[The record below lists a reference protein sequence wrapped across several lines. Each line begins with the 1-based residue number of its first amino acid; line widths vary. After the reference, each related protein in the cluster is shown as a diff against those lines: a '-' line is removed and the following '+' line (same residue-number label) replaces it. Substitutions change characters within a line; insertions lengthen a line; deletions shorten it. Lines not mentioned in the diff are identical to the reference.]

1 MMWRIAQG
9 CFAKKKLEQHLLQLS
24 FRHSHILE
32 GAVTSTANSST
43 PWQRVWYAKIQEQ
56 PMIST
61 WPIYAN
67 LNQEFYLIITRKVV
81 L

>member
-1 MMWRIAQG
+1 MLWRIAQD

-24 FRHSHILE
+24 LRHSHILE
-32 GAVTSTANSST
+32 GVVISTANSST

-56 PMIST
+56 PMISAS
-61 WPIYAN
+61 PMYEN
-67 LNQEFYLIITRKVV
+67 LNQEFYLINTRKVV